1 MLKSLYNLS
10 IHLYILAIRLAAR
23 WNPKAKKWIN
33 GRKNIFQ
40 NIKKEFQPDAPVVW
54 VHAASLGEFEQGRP
68 LIEAIKK
75 QYPTHKIV
83 LTFFSPS
90 GYEIRKNYDAADY
103 ICYLPADTP
112 RNVARFLDLIQPDL
126 AIFIKYEF
134 WFNYLNTLKKRNTPT
149 LLVSA
154 VFRPQQVFFRPYGQ
168 FFKRMLFCFEHIF
181 VQDEA
186 SFNLLSQNGIQNATV
201 VGDTRMD
208 RVWQLSRQASK
219 IPIVDSFKANNE
231 LLICGSTWPADEA
244 LLFPTFQE
252 IKTTQPNLKFIL
264 APHQIDEA
272 HIQQIEANLS
282 CSNIRYSQ
290 ANEANVQGI
299 DVLIIDNIGMLSSL
313 YCYGKYAYI
322 GGGFGSGIH
331 NTQEAFVY
339 GLPVIFGP
347 KYNKFKE
354 AVDLVTQGGA
364 FVIQDSKAFEKTLD
378 SLSDE
383 TTYATASQVCLDYVQ
398 KHKGATERIMTYI
411 EMVND
416 KMV

>member
-1 MLKSLYNLS
+1 MLKPLYKLS

-23 WNPKAKKWIN
+23 WNPKAKKWID

-68 LIEAIKK
+68 LIEAIKQ

-103 ICYLPADTP
+103 VCYLPADTP
-112 RNVARFLDLIQPDL
+112 RNAARFLDLIQPDL

-154 VFRPQQVFFRPYGQ
+154 VFRPQQIFFRPYGQ
-168 FFKRMLFCFEHIF
+168 FFKQMLFCFEHIF

-186 SFNLLSQNGIQNATV
+186 SLSLLSQNDIQNATI

-219 IPIVDSFKANNE
+219 IPIVDSFKANND

-244 LLFPTFQE
+244 LLFPAFQE
-252 IKTTQPNLKFIL
+252 IKNTPPNLKFIL
-264 APHQIDEA
+264 APHQIDEP

-282 CSNIRYSQ
+282 LPSIRYSQ
-290 ANEANVQGI
+290 ADAANVQDA

-313 YCYGKYAYI
+313 YRYGKYAYI

-331 NTQEAFVY
+331 NTQEAFVH
-339 GLPVIFGP
+339 GLPVLFGP

-354 AVDLVTQGGA
+354 AVDLVAQGGA
-364 FVIQDSKAFEKTLD
+364 FVIEDSTALKKTLNNLTD
-378 SLSDE
+378 NVN
-383 TTYATASQVCLDYVQ
+383 YATASQVCLDYVQ
-398 KHKGATERIMTYI
+398 AHKGATERIMTYI
-411 EMVND
+411 EIMND